1 MISRVYITR
10 SVERNGEGMFSSGAY
25 SYIDV
30 LKKAADAKW
39 MRNEILT
46 NNIANVDTPGYKRQD
61 VTFETYLAAAIQ
73 SGGNPS
79 STLTHRVKNAD
90 LSKAITRVYEDHAG
104 YSYRLDGNNV
114 DIETENVELAA
125 NQLEYQALIDS
136 MNNEFNRIKTALGKA

>member
-1 MISRVYITR
+1 
-10 SVERNGEGMFSSGAY
+10 MFSSGAY

-114 DIETENVELAA
+114 DIETENVEHAS